1 MTPDA
6 GSTAP
11 VLAVTTAAESLARDR
26 AAMARGVPSFD
37 LMLAAGSAAA
47 AEILRSYGDRLAD
60 GVAIHAGSGN
70 NGGDAY
76 VVAAQLA
83 RAGVAVRVVAAA
95 PPRTDDA
102 VRAAATA
109 AAAVEAAAVPARSV
123 PTGAERVVVDGLLG
137 TGARAPLREPVA
149 QGCRAIA
156 DARRRG
162 ARIVALDLPTGVDA
176 DDGRVADGGVV
187 ADCTVAFGTIKRGH
201 LVARGHVGRLVLV
214 DIGLGASAALGDG
227 AWRLGE
233 AASLRSRLPPLAW
246 DAHKGR
252 RGRLAL
258 VGGAAGMAG
267 ATVLAAR
274 ASLRAGVGLLHAWV
288 DAPSVVALQAAV
300 PQALAHGWPDAARG
314 GDAPF
319 GDAAAMEALAI
330 GPGLGR
336 DRAARAMLAAALDA
350 HAAIPLV
357 LDADALTLVAL
368 EAGEQGSDAAAWLR
382 RRAARASGTVVT
394 PHLGEFA
401 RLLGAP
407 VPASIGA
414 RVTAARAFA
423 ARAGVTVLLKGTP
436 TIVASPDD
444 APPTLVA
451 RGTPVL
457 ATGGSGDLLTG
468 IVGALLAQ
476 GVAAPDAAA
485 LGAWVHGVAAE
496 VATAAAGTVRGVTLD
511 EVLAAMPAA
520 WRALTTPDTV
530 RPSVLL
536 ELPAPWA

>member
-1 MTPDA
+1 MTPDG
-6 GSTAP
+6 GSAAP
-11 VLAVTTAAESLARDR
+11 DLPVTTAAEAAARDR
-26 AAMARGVPSFD
+26 AAIAAGVPSFA
-37 LMLAAGSAAA
+37 LMVAAGTAAA
-47 AEILRSYGDRLAD
+47 AELLRRYGDRLAA
-60 GVAIHAGSGN
+60 GVAIHAGPGN

-76 VVAAQLA
+76 IVAAQLA
-83 RAGVAVRVVAAA
+83 RAGVAVRLAAA
-95 PPRTDDA
+95 MPPRTDDA
-102 VRAAATA
+102 ARAAATLTA
-109 AAAVEAAAVPARSV
+109 AASPAPGA
-123 PTGAERVVVDGLLG
+123 PTGHERVVVDGLLG
-137 TGARAPLREPVA
+137 TGASGPLRGSIA
-149 QGCRAIA
+149 DGCRAIA
-156 DARRRG
+156 AARRRG
-162 ARIVALDLPTGVDA
+162 ADVVALDLPTGIDA
-176 DDGRVADGGVV
+176 DDGRAADGAVV
-187 ADCTVAFGTIKRGH
+187 ADVTVAFGTIKRGH
-201 LVARGHVGRLVLV
+201 LVARPHAGRIVLV
-214 DIGLGASAALGDG
+214 DIGLGASATLGDD

-233 AASLRSRLPPLAW
+233 AAPLRSRLPHLAW

-274 ASLRAGVGLLHAWV
+274 ASLRTGIGLLHAWV
-288 DAPSVVALQAAV
+288 DAPSVVAVQAAV

-319 GDAAAMEALAI
+319 SDADAMDALAI

-336 DRAARAMLAAALDA
+336 DPAARATLAAALDA

-368 EAGEQGSDAAAWLR
+368 EAAEQGSDAATWLR

-394 PHLGEFA
+394 PHPGEFA

-485 LGAWVHGVAAE
+485 LGAWVHGMAAE

-511 EVLAAMPAA
+511 DVLAAMPAA
-520 WRALTTPDTV
+520 WRALTMPDIAP
-530 RPSVLL
+530 PSMLL